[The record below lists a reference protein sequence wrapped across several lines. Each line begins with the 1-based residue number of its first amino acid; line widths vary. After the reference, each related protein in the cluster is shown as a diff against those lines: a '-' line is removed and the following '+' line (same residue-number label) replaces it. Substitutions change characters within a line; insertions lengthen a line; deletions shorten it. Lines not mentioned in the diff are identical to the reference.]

1 MVHRLVD
8 GGQSAARVVLMGD
21 SMRKAC
27 LLKKSA
33 ALATCFGLVL
43 GSSLGP
49 AVTSSALAQSLI
61 LQASAN
67 QQPPAVAA
75 TDIQCPAPPSSDQ
88 GPVAVSATRMAPT
101 AQRPSRVVG
110 VPPPPPPPP
119 PPAPPSPMQPAPTSD
134 AVRIPEPIIATA
146 ERVVDQTWV
155 EPRTDTERYPDAA
168 VNPVRRV
175 AEQPVSTFAM
185 ETDTAAY
192 ANARSFITGGS
203 RLPPV
208 ASVRVE
214 EFLNYFRY
222 DYPRGTDRSRPF
234 ETTVAVAP
242 SPWSPQKQLVH
253 IGLSGYDLEPAERP
267 PLNLVLLVDVSGSM
281 RAPNKLPLAQ
291 RALRILATRLT
302 ARDRVSMVVYAGAQ
316 RTILESVPGTNTRDI
331 VCALE
336 AVQGGGSTAGA
347 QGISRAYELARNNR
361 LPNGINRVILL
372 TDGDFNVGI
381 SDPDRLKDLVREQAR
396 ENDIY
401 LSVFGFGMRDAG
413 GADNYNDTMMQAL
426 AQNGNGTAAFID
438 TLSEARRVF
447 DRDVSSTLFPIA
459 NDVKA
464 QVEFNPARVAEWR
477 LIGYETRALARE
489 DFNNDAVDAGEIGS
503 GHQVTALYE
512 ITPVGA
518 PEVVDPLRYQPEA
531 RAGATEPMEGEE
543 IAFLRLRY
551 KLPGEATSRL
561 IERPITQADVRRSIA
576 GAPQDMRWA
585 AAVAAFAQQLR
596 NDPWISQ
603 TWTYGDTLALAQTAQ
618 GQDPYGDRAEFI
630 ALVERARTLQR

>member
-1 MVHRLVD
+1 MGLKFQASRVANRLVA
-8 GGQSAARVVLMGD
+8 GCCIL
-21 SMRKAC
+21 
-27 LLKKSA
+27 
-33 ALATCFGLVL
+33 ALI
-43 GSSLGP
+43 GP
-49 AVTSSALAQSLI
+49 AAPTVALPLQLAQVQTGQG
-61 LQASAN
+61 QASDAVDF
-67 QQPPAVAA
+67 QCPPPAVSEADGISVTGSRLVAPSAA
-75 TDIQCPAPPSSDQ
+75 PGRRPNRVIGAVPAPP
-88 GPVAVSATRMAPT
+88 APPPPPPPP
-101 AQRPSRVVG
+101 A
-110 VPPPPPPPP
+110 PPPPPPPP
-119 PPAPPSPMQPAPTSD
+119 PPAPPAPGQAAATAPIPPPAIPAPR
-134 AVRIPEPIIATA
+134 A
-146 ERVVDQTWV
+146 
-155 EPRTDTERYPDAA
+155 DTERYPDATI
-168 VNPVRRV
+168 NPVRRV

-192 ANARSFITGGS
+192 ANARSFITGAG
-203 RLPPV
+203 RLPP
-208 ASVRVE
+208 ADAVRVE

-222 DYPRGTDRSRPF
+222 DYPRATDRAKPF

-242 SPWSPQKQLVH
+242 SPWAPQKQLVLV
-253 IGLSGYDLEPAERP
+253 GLSGYDLAPAERP

-281 RAPNKLPLAQ
+281 SAENKLPLAQ

-316 RTILESVPGTNTRDI
+316 RTVLESVPGNNTRDI

-336 AVQGGGSTAGA
+336 VLRAGGSTAGA
-347 QGISRAYELARNNR
+347 QGINRAYELARNNR
-361 LPNGINRVILL
+361 QRNGINRVILL

-381 SDPDRLKDLVREQAR
+381 SDPERLKDLVREQAR
-396 ENDIY
+396 DHDIY

-413 GADNYNDTMMQAL
+413 GGDNYNDTMMQAL

-447 DRDVSSTLFPIA
+447 DRDASSTLFPIA

-518 PEVVDPLRYQPEA
+518 PEAVDPLRYQPEA
-531 RAGATEPMEGEE
+531 RAGATAPMEGEE

-551 KLPGEATSRL
+551 KLPGETESRL

-603 TWTYGDTLALAQTAQ
+603 GWSYGDTIALAQTAQ

-630 ALVERARTLQR
+630 ALVERARGLQR

>member
-1 MVHRLVD
+1 M
-8 GGQSAARVVLMGD
+8 STSVVV
-21 SMRKAC
+21 
-27 LLKKSA
+27 
-33 ALATCFGLVL
+33 T
-43 GSSLGP
+43 GS
-49 AVTSSALAQSLI
+49 
-61 LQASAN
+61 
-67 QQPPAVAA
+67 
-75 TDIQCPAPPSSDQ
+75 
-88 GPVAVSATRMAPT
+88 
-101 AQRPSRVVG
+101 
-110 VPPPPPPPP
+110 
-119 PPAPPSPMQPAPTSD
+119 
-134 AVRIPEPIIATA
+134 RIPSGQEIAPQ
-146 ERVVDQTWV
+146 ER
-155 EPRTDTERYPDAA
+155 PDTERYPQAA
-168 VNPVRRV
+168 TNPVRRV

-192 ANARSFITGGS
+192 ANARSFINGAG

-222 DYPRGTDRSRPF
+222 DYPRGTDRNSPF
-234 ETTVAVAP
+234 ETAVAP
-242 SPWSPQKQLVH
+242 SPWAPQKQLIHV
-253 IGLSGYDLEPAERP
+253 GLSGYDLAPAERP

-281 RAPNKLPLAQ
+281 NADAKLPLAK
-291 RALRILATRLT
+291 RALHILATRLT

-316 RTILESVPGTNTRDI
+316 HTVLESVPGNNTRDI

-336 AVQGGGSTAGA
+336 VLSAGGSTAGA
-347 QGISRAYELARNNR
+347 QGINRAYELARNNR
-361 LPNGINRVILL
+361 QREGINRVILL

-381 SDPDRLKDLVREQAR
+381 SDPNRLKDYVREQAR
-396 ENDIY
+396 DNDIY
-401 LSVFGFGMRDAG
+401 LSVFGFGMRNQR
-413 GADNYNDTMMQAL
+413 GADNYQDTMMQAL

-477 LIGYETRALARE
+477 LIGYETRTLARE

-518 PEVVDPLRYQPEA
+518 PEAVDPLRYQPEA
-531 RAGATEPMEGEE
+531 RAGATAPMEGEE
-543 IAFLRLRY
+543 IGFLRIRY
-551 KLPGEATSRL
+551 KLPGQTESRL
-561 IERPITQADVRRSIA
+561 IERPITQSDVRRSIA

-603 TWTYGDTLALAQTAQ
+603 SWTYGDTIALAQTAQ
-618 GQDPYGDRAEFI
+618 GQDTYGDRAEFI
-630 ALVERARTLQR
+630 ALVERARTVQR